1 MEGATMANK
10 AAKGKRT
17 RPGKGAAPASV
28 ARVERRKK
36 TGKKI
41 AASEP
46 KVAKGSLGTG
56 GKGGG
61 LH

>member
-1 MEGATMANK
+1 MANK
-10 AAKGKRT
+10 ATKGRAA
-17 RPGKGAAPASV
+17 RPGKGAAPASA

-36 TGKKI
+36 TVQKG

-46 KVAKGSLGTG
+46 RLPKGAKDKG
-56 GKGGG
+56 GRGGG